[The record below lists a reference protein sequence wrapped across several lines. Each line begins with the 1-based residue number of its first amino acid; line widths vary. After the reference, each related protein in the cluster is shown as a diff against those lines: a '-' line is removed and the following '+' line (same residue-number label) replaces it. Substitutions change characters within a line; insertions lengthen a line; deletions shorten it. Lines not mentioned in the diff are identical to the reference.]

1 MQPCTKHHGLNHWSS
16 AKTCLML
23 ILRMNHW
30 KITLL
35 KFGLVLDGLTT
46 EIKRLFEASRIPALN
61 GCNTKSLSLPLV
73 EIARAEW

>member
-1 MQPCTKHHGLNHWSS
+1 
-16 AKTCLML
+16 ML

-46 EIKRLFEASRIPALN
+46 EIKRLFEASRIPTLN